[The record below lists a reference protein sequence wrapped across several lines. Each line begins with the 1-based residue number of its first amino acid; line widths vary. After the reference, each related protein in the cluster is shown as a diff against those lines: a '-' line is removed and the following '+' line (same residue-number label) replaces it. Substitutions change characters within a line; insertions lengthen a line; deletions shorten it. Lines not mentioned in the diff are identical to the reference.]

1 MTDRDGDL
9 PSLTPEE
16 AATVGRRVRWG
27 AALTLGGV
35 VGAALLL
42 ELGFLDTLALP
53 AFLVLL
59 PALALAQ
66 LPLIGKERLERMAVY
81 LASGTTILVLG
92 GMALFLG
99 HWGVGLGALGL
110 EGLPLS
116 AFLLWTGGLTGAGL
130 LLALLFRPL
139 ERWISGGPP
148 PFLLHLLP
156 RNSEERATFAGLSLA
171 AGWGEEMVYRGYVP
185 ALLLAVGMDPW
196 GAFGVSAV
204 SFGLLHAYQGP
215 VGILRTAVMGLLL
228 ALPVIFT
235 GSLFPAMAAHALYDV
250 LAGLV
255 LGPTLLGEAPPDS
268 GKDPDTG
275 DGGS

>member
-1 MTDRDGDL
+1 MREPDGDL

-27 AALTLGGV
+27 SAITLAGVAA
-35 VGAALLL
+35 AALLL
-42 ELGFLDTLALP
+42 DLGLLDTLALP
-53 AFLVLL
+53 AFLLLL
-59 PALALAQ
+59 PTLAVAQ

-92 GMALFLG
+92 GMALLLG
-99 HWGVGLGALGL
+99 HWGVGLAALGL
-110 EGLPLS
+110 QGLPMGD
-116 AFLLWTGGLTGAGL
+116 FLLWTGGLTGAGV

-156 RNSEERATFAGLSLA
+156 RTSEERATFAGLSMA
-171 AGWGEEMVYRGYVP
+171 AGWGEELVYRGYVP

-255 LGPTLLGEAPPDS
+255 LGPTLLGRAPPDP
-268 GKDPDTG
+268 GRDPDTG
-275 DGGS
+275 DDGP